1 MRGVSIE
8 MRCVSYYNKNLSQ
21 IKAGVILR
29 PYFLVVV
36 TSLQRPLF
44 SESGETI
51 IISLSSLE
59 WGIRIVGHFAQK
71 NVRRAMLS
79 LNNTMPVLLANWG
92 MAHSSKWNGIDDPK
106 DFLAQ
111 DKISHKSYR
120 QIEKQLLAWHSPIKF
135 MIRNFSK
142 ASTKIKLFILYCIQ
156 CLCSSQTFSLAAYT
170 SLFCPPVM

>member
-1 MRGVSIE
+1 M
-8 MRCVSYYNKNLSQ
+8 
-21 IKAGVILR
+21 
-29 PYFLVVV
+29 
-36 TSLQRPLF
+36 PLF
-44 SESGETI
+44 PRSGHISTMATFLWVRWDCI

-71 NVRRAMLS
+71 NVRRAML
-79 LNNTMPVLLANWG
+79 VLLANWG

-106 DFLAQ
+106 HFLAQ
-111 DKISHKSYR
+111 DKISHKSYS
-120 QIEKQLLAWHSPIKF
+120 QIEKQFLAWHSPIKF